1 MNAKEYF
8 EQVKKLDAAI
18 DRNLERLQEIRS
30 RAEYKPPS
38 LYSGTGAG
46 RGSGASKDW
55 LINNVCSIVELEEK
69 IEKSAISFELEK
81 QHIIDQL
88 LHLQNGDYI
97 QVLCKRYIDFKPWR
111 QISVEM
117 DCSESYLK
125 QLHRNALAEFERL
138 YSDSFKKICL

>member
-1 MNAKEYF
+1 MNAKEYL

-30 RAEYKPPS
+30 RTEYKPPS

-69 IEKSAISFELEK
+69 IEKGAISFELEK

-117 DCSESYLK
+117 NYSESYLK
-125 QLHRNALAEFERL
+125 QLHRQALEEFEMM